1 MNEDI
6 SGLKIKRDQ
15 FYKAVISLQAE
26 HCSLAQKVEGLKAE
40 IAELEIKRS
49 KVVILPEQKTVEV
62 LQKKIAELEREY
74 SDLLKKKNRL

>member
-1 MNEDI
+1 MSEEI
-6 SGLKIKRDQ
+6 IELKIKRDQ
-15 FYKAVISLQAE
+15 FYKAVISLQTE
-26 HCSLAQKVEGLKAE
+26 HRSLTQKVESLKAE